1 MDSHEELYS
10 GRPYG
15 ALDSGFNSVDSG
27 DKRWSGN
34 EVSVLFMW
42 FPDSEKE
49 IKLTGLSTLD
59 FSLLGKT
66 ETCQGAKTLHSPT
79 T

>member
-1 MDSHEELYS
+1 MKMFITKIASDSFQMLIFKASNFAVKLKSLFGSHEELYS

-34 EVSVLFMW
+34 EVSGSSILHVY
-42 FPDSEKE
+42 DS
-49 IKLTGLSTLD
+49 
-59 FSLLGKT
+59 
-66 ETCQGAKTLHSPT
+66 
-79 T
+79 

>member
-1 MDSHEELYS
+1 MISLPPTPHPPPSLSSGEDLYP

-34 EVSVLFMW
+34 EVRHTLTVNKYRMTDEELSSISAVAIQELVL
-42 FPDSEKE
+42 
-49 IKLTGLSTLD
+49 I
-59 FSLLGKT
+59 
-66 ETCQGAKTLHSPT
+66 
-79 T
+79 